1 MVERQPYKL
10 KDPVQIRRCLRIR
23 LIKKTLLST
32 RAVQSYF
39 TSQRMDYTQFLQKPD
54 EVLRLPYFEGKSVCD
69 NQLTYRLRET
79 LRPGWYRFRKSG
91 RYLTVEEPIAPE
103 LDNWKL
109 PRVRGY
115 LLHGRLIGDDFQA
128 RLFALPADED
138 LPKFTPVSARKWFD
152 GHIHFEGQEFETEI
166 ETKVREAF
174 EEERS
179 IESIKGVTPALAHV
193 FVLESTQR
201 ELAREA
207 ERRAREEVQRQQRAA
222 ELARWQETLEGRISL
237 ALSHTGAEL
246 ISWRRNGQEQVAV
259 RYRVA
264 GRRFECVID
273 SHSLQIVDAGICLS
287 GTDEELNL
295 SSLPSAVREA
305 IESGQLHVFR
315 NV

>member
-1 MVERQPYKL
+1 
-10 KDPVQIRRCLRIR
+10 
-23 LIKKTLLST
+23 
-32 RAVQSYF
+32 
-39 TSQRMDYTQFLQKPD
+39 MDYTQFLQKPD
-54 EVLRLPYFEGKSVCD
+54 EGLKLPYFGGKSICD
-69 NQLTYRLRET
+69 DKLTYRLRDT
-79 LRPGWYRFRKSG
+79 LQPGWYQFRKSG
-91 RYLTVEEPIAPE
+91 RYLTVENPIQSE
-103 LDNWKL
+103 LAAWKL
-109 PRVRGY
+109 PRVTGY
-115 LLHGRLIGDDFQA
+115 VFRGRLISNDSQD
-128 RLFALPADED
+128 RLFGLPTDED
-138 LPKFTPVSARKWFD
+138 LPKFCPVAARKWFD
-152 GHIHFEGQEFETEI
+152 AHILYEGLEFESEV

-179 IESIKGVTPALAHV
+179 IDEVKGVTPALAHV

-201 ELAREA
+201 ELVREA
-207 ERRAREEVQRQQRAA
+207 ERRVREEAERQQQAA
-222 ELARWQETLEGRISL
+222 ELARWQETIEGRISL

-246 ISWRRNGQEQVAV
+246 INWRRNGQRQAVV

-273 SHSLQIVDAGICLS
+273 TESLQIVDAGICLS

>member
-1 MVERQPYKL
+1 
-10 KDPVQIRRCLRIR
+10 
-23 LIKKTLLST
+23 
-32 RAVQSYF
+32 
-39 TSQRMDYTQFLQKPD
+39 MDYTQFLQKPD
-54 EVLRLPYFEGKSVCD
+54 EVLRLPYFSGKSVCD
-69 NQLTYRLRET
+69 GKLTYRLRDAP
-79 LRPGWYRFRKSG
+79 LPGWYRFRKSG
-91 RYLTVEEPIAPE
+91 RYLTVENAIPPE
-103 LDNWKL
+103 LDAWKL
-109 PRVRGY
+109 PRVVGY
-115 LLHGRLIGDDFQA
+115 VFHGRLICNDSQA
-128 RLFALPADED
+128 RLFGLPSDED
-138 LPKFTPVSARKWFD
+138 LPKFIPVVARKWFD
-152 GHIHFEGQEFETEI
+152 GHILYGGQEFETEV

-179 IESIKGVTPALAHV
+179 LHNVKGVTPALAHV

-207 ERRAREEVQRQQRAA
+207 ERRAREQVELEKRAV

-246 ISWRRNGQEQVAV
+246 VNWRRNGQRQAVV

-273 SHSLQIVDAGICLS
+273 TESLQIMDAGICLS

>member
-1 MVERQPYKL
+1 
-10 KDPVQIRRCLRIR
+10 
-23 LIKKTLLST
+23 
-32 RAVQSYF
+32 
-39 TSQRMDYTQFLQKPD
+39 MDYTQFLQKPD
-54 EVLRLPYFEGKSVCD
+54 EVLRLPYFGRKSVCD
-69 NQLTYRLRET
+69 EKLTYRLRDT
-79 LRPGWYRFRKSG
+79 LQPGWYQFKKSG
-91 RYLTVEEPIAPE
+91 RYLTVENAILPE
-103 LDNWKL
+103 LDAWKL
-109 PRVRGY
+109 PRVVGY
-115 LLHGRLIGDDFQA
+115 LFRGRLISNDSQD
-128 RLFALPADED
+128 RLFGLPTEED
-138 LPKFTPVSARKWFD
+138 LPKFCPVTARKWFD
-152 GHIHFEGQEFETEI
+152 GHILYAGQEFETEA

-179 IESIKGVTPALAHV
+179 IDCVKGVTPALAHV

-207 ERRAREEVQRQQRAA
+207 ERRAREEVERQKQAV

-246 ISWRRNGQEQVAV
+246 VNWRRNGQRQAVV

-273 SHSLQIVDAGICLS
+273 TESLQIMDAGICLS

-315 NV
+315 NI

>member
-1 MVERQPYKL
+1 
-10 KDPVQIRRCLRIR
+10 
-23 LIKKTLLST
+23 
-32 RAVQSYF
+32 
-39 TSQRMDYTQFLQKPD
+39 MDYTQFLQKPG
-54 EVLRLPYFEGKSVCD
+54 EVLRLPCFGGKSVCD
-69 NQLTYRLRET
+69 DKLTYRLRDT
-79 LRPGWYRFRKSG
+79 LQPGWYQFRKSG
-91 RYLTVEEPIAPE
+91 RYLVVENPIAPE
-103 LDNWKL
+103 LDAWQL
-109 PRVRGY
+109 SRVLGY
-115 LLHGRLIGDDFQA
+115 VFRGRLVSNECQA
-128 RLFALPADED
+128 RLFGLPSDED
-138 LPKFTPVSARKWFD
+138 LPKFIPVSARKWFD
-152 GHIHFEGQEFETEI
+152 GHLLFDVQEFETEV

-174 EEERS
+174 EEEHS
-179 IESIKGVTPALAHV
+179 IDDIRGVTPALAHV

-207 ERRAREEVQRQQRAA
+207 QRRAREEVERQRRAA

-246 ISWRRNGQEQVAV
+246 VNWRRNGQRQAVV
-259 RYRVA
+259 RYRVG

-273 SHSLQIVDAGICLS
+273 TESLQIMDAGICLS